1 MKRTY
6 RKKEIDSVFKI
17 HKSPFLKYLEENGNK
32 KLDFGEYFLDIAF
45 ASTLKDP
52 FQELDLEDITET
64 TGNDINTIKKAIKSL
79 KSSGIKELYHSDY
92 TAETS
97 TIKKFKKGVFDNYN
111 FYIIYAYGGF
121 NAIFMTKTPIDE
133 SIFKFDDTIEKSS
146 KEEAEEMIN
155 EDLGLYEDEED
166 DEIMTKE
173 TFLKYFKDSHKLYL
187 ANPKNTYKDKL
198 GMADRFINKTFGG
211 IKAKE
216 ANGGK
221 PYFTPKEL
229 LAAAGVSNKRRQ

>member
-6 RKKEIDSVFKI
+6 GKKEIDNVFKI
-17 HKSPFLKYLEENGNK
+17 HRSAFSKYLEEDGNK
-32 KLDFGEYFLDIAF
+32 KLDFGEYFLDIMF

-64 TGNDINTIKKAIKSL
+64 TGNDINAIQKAIKSL
-79 KSSGIKELYHSDY
+79 KSNGIKELYHSDY
-92 TAETS
+92 TSETS
-97 TIKKFKKGVFDNYN
+97 TIKKFKKGVFDNYH
-111 FYIIYAYGGF
+111 FYIFYAYGGF
-121 NAIFMTKTPIDE
+121 DAIFMTKTPIDE

-146 KEEAEEMIN
+146 KEEVEEMIN
-155 EDLGLYEDEED
+155 ENLDEDEED
-166 DEIMTKE
+166 NEIMTKE
-173 TFLKYFKDSHKLYL
+173 KFLKYFKDSHKLYL

-198 GMADRFINKTFGG
+198 ERADVYINKLYGG
-211 IKAKE
+211 IRAKE